1 MKARTLSA
9 VAFAA
14 FALAPADPPA
24 PDAIPVR
31 AMQAE
36 LERTMKL
43 RLPNT
48 EAPYYAAYWVVDE
61 TERSVEATLGT
72 LVEDNLS
79 KERFVKVELRLG
91 NRTEDNSNFVGAP
104 GEGGDFMKDTELL
117 SPRTAPLDDDV
128 VALRRQLW
136 LATDAAYK
144 GAVETLERKRAAK
157 QSEIAARRE
166 VPSFSDDKSARITVK
181 EEAEPPRADLAEL
194 ARRVSA
200 VFRSFPEVQKSSVHV
215 LETST
220 RRRFAASD
228 GGLSVEPSHF
238 SGIEITCEG
247 QAADGMSLERS
258 AFFSAD
264 KTGAIAGD
272 RALSEAKRI
281 GSELTALRSA
291 TLAEDY
297 SGPVLFEGKAAAQ
310 LAYELLGDSL
320 SGTPPPEGN
329 DDMDGPLSRKL
340 GKRILPRDFSVIDDP
355 TLTTYE
361 GIPLLGHYA
370 IDDEGIAAEKVV
382 LVEDGHLKSFL
393 MSRAPREG
401 LGKSNGHGRSGLVGW
416 ARGHVG
422 NLIVSAR
429 KGLTKKALRARLS
442 AEVRDEGLDFGI
454 VVTELQ
460 TRTSATGGELMPAAQ
475 LAYRVTADGKETLM
489 RGATLSPFSVRDL
502 RDVLAAGQGGA
513 VYSFV
518 TENDAGTDLPASIV
532 APALLFE
539 DVEIRGPST
548 PNKRPPVVS
557 RPAID
562 PAPSSPS
569 RPR

>member
-1 MKARTLSA
+1 MKGRALA
-9 VAFAA
+9 VAAC
-14 FALAPADPPA
+14 ALVSLASADPKTV
-24 PDAIPVR
+24 DAVPVR
-31 AMQAE
+31 AMQEE
-36 LERTMKL
+36 LARTMKL
-43 RLPNT
+43 RLSNAET
-48 EAPYYAAYWVVDE
+48 PYYAAYWVVDE
-61 TERSVEATLGT
+61 TVRSVEATLGT
-72 LVEDNLS
+72 VVEDTLS

-91 NRTEDNSNFVGAP
+91 SRTSDNSNFVGAP

-117 SPRTAPLDDDV
+117 SPRTAPLDDDI

-166 VPSFSDDKSARITVK
+166 VPSFSDDTSARSVVK
-181 EEAEPPRADLAEL
+181 DEPEPPHGDPAEL

-200 VFRSFPEVQKSSVHV
+200 VFRGFPEVQKSSVHV

-228 GGLSVEPSHF
+228 GGLSVEPSRF

-247 QAADGMSLERS
+247 QADDGMTLERS

-264 KTGAIAGD
+264 KTGALSGD
-272 RALSEAKRI
+272 RALAEAKRV
-281 GSELTALRSA
+281 GAELTALRRA

-310 LAYELLGDSL
+310 LAYELLGESL

-340 GKRILPRDFSVIDDP
+340 GKRILPRGFSVIDDP

-361 GIPLLGHYA
+361 GIPLLGHYT
-370 IDDEGIAAEKVV
+370 IDDEGIAAERVV

-393 MSRAPREG
+393 MSRAPRDG
-401 LGKSNGHGRSGLVGW
+401 IGKSNGHGRSGLVGW

-422 NLIVSAR
+422 NMLVSVK
-429 KGLTKKALRARLS
+429 KGLTKKELRARLS

-460 TRTSATGGELMPAAQ
+460 TRTSATGGEMMPAAQ
-475 LAYRVTADGKETLM
+475 VAYRVTADGRETLM

-502 RDVLAAGQGGA
+502 RDVLAAGQGGS

-518 TENDAGTDLPASIV
+518 TENDAGTDMPASIV

-548 PNKRPPVVS
+548 PNKRPPVVP
-557 RPAID
+557 RPEF
-562 PAPSSPS
+562 
-569 RPR
+569 